1 MTDVLCVRKTEHIL
15 FSHVDVQNI
24 FVNENMRAYGYF
36 FWNTIYVSFVQSHN
50 TNPAYTKIYLCYFIY
65 GLQSIPFD
73 FSQVLALLI
82 GIMPITALFFSSY
95 LHSTVSFP
103 ILKTIFQVNLFYV
116 LATLPPVIQPTMLS
130 AEGKTTLLFKSL
142 ID

>member
-1 MTDVLCVRKTEHIL
+1 
-15 FSHVDVQNI
+15 
-24 FVNENMRAYGYF
+24 
-36 FWNTIYVSFVQSHN
+36 
-50 TNPAYTKIYLCYFIY
+50 
-65 GLQSIPFD
+65 
-73 FSQVLALLI
+73 LALLI

-130 AEGKTTLLFKSL
+130 AEGKATLLFKSL